1 MIFFNLKTDLRPST
15 PPKRRPM
22 KITDA
27 QIHAWYPNTPQR
39 PWVEGA
45 SPPHG
50 PQFTMEQV
58 LATMDG
64 GGVERCIIVPVSCT
78 GFDNDFALDG
88 ARAHPD
94 RLAVMGRFD
103 IDTADAPQRL
113 ATWRDQ
119 KGMLGVRVFFM
130 VSPGCLC

>member
-1 MIFFNLKTDLRPST
+1 
-15 PPKRRPM
+15 M

-50 PQFTMEQV
+50 PQFTIDQV
-58 LATMDG
+58 LATMDE
-64 GGVERCIIVPVSCT
+64 GGVERCIIVPVTCT
-78 GFDNDFALDG
+78 GFDNDFALEG

-94 RLAVMGRFD
+94 L
-103 IDTADAPQRL
+103 
-113 ATWRDQ
+113 
-119 KGMLGVRVFFM
+119 MLMRPMHPSVWPPGVSKRACWVC
-130 VSPGCLC
+130 VSSSWASPGRLC